1 MTALDY
7 LILAIFLI
15 FAVWGMVRGLIAE
28 VFSLVSWIAALYI
41 GSHYGEVAVPLLE
54 STIDNVTI
62 RKLLASFAIGI
73 LTFAIVSIIGV
84 YVSRAIQASVFG
96 PLNRML
102 GLLFGAARGALVI
115 AVFVLIGLQFGIQD
129 EAWWQG
135 AKLQPAATVGAH
147 LLDSVVDFDALMKSQ
162 TFIDVPQIP
171 RED

>member
-28 VFSLVSWIAALYI
+28 VFSLITWIAALYI

-54 STIDNVTI
+54 SSIDNLMI
-62 RKLLASFAIGI
+62 RKLLASLAVGI
-73 LTFAIVSIIGV
+73 ATFAVVSIIGV
-84 YVSRAIQASVFG
+84 YASRAIQGSVFG

-115 AVFVLIGLQFGIQD
+115 SVLVLIGLQFGMQD
-129 EAWWQG
+129 ESWWQG
-135 AKLQPAATVGAH
+135 AKLQPAASVGAH
-147 LLDSVVDFDALMKSQ
+147 LLDSVVDFDALVKSQ
-162 TFIDVPQIP
+162 TLIDVPKIP
-171 RED
+171 LED